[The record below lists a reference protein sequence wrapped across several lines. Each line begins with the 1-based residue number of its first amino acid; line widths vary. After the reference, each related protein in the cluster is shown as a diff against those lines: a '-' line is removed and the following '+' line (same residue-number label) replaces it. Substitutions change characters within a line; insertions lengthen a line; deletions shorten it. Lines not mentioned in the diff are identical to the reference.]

1 MLFFNYLELEIPYG
15 RRVIFLIFSLL
26 LLYHSWYLINRN
38 GMIDKIF
45 MFKGNWH
52 YKEDIKQEPEQEN
65 NYNYYNY
72 NKSYIDKCV

>member
-1 MLFFNYLELEIPYG
+1 
-15 RRVIFLIFSLL
+15 
-26 LLYHSWYLINRN
+26 
-38 GMIDKIF
+38 MIDKIF

-52 YKEDIKQEPEQEN
+52 YKEDIKQEPEQDN